1 MASGLSCIDGVLL
14 AQEEALVPVTDPG
27 LVRGDGVFEAIR
39 IYGGR
44 TFGLAQHLER
54 LGRSAEG
61 LRLSIDID
69 GFRSDVAMMLAARGE
84 GDDVLRL
91 IATRGG
97 RRISLFEPLPEL
109 PDSFTLGC
117 VTYAPVRVLDAIKSL
132 SYAGN
137 MLAGRLAQERGFT
150 EALLVT
156 PHSRVLECPTS
167 SFFAVSDG
175 VLRTPPLTDHI
186 LDSIT
191 RRVVLAVADVR
202 EEPITLADLD
212 SIDEAFIASSIRE
225 VAPVS
230 RIEDRELDSPGPVTR
245 EVLAAVRERIDAGL
259 DG

>member
-14 AQEEALVPVTDPG
+14 AQEQALVPVTDPG

-39 IYGGR
+39 VYDGR
-44 TFGLAQHLER
+44 TFGLEYHLER

-61 LRLSIDID
+61 LRLPVDIA
-69 GFRSDVAMMLAARGE
+69 GFRADVATMLAARGD

-91 IATRGG
+91 LATRGG
-97 RRISLFEPLPEL
+97 RRITLFEPLPAL
-109 PDSFTLGC
+109 PDSFSLGC
-117 VTYAPVRVLDAIKSL
+117 VTYAPVRVLDGVKSL

-137 MLAGRLAQERGFT
+137 MLASRLAQERGFD

-156 PHSRVLECPTS
+156 PHNRVLECPTS
-167 SFFAVSDG
+167 SFFAVAGG
-175 VLRTPPLTDHI
+175 VLRTPPLSDHI

-202 EEPITLADLD
+202 EEPIALADLD
-212 SIDEAFIASSIRE
+212 TIEEAFIASSIRE

-230 RIEDRELDSPGPVTR
+230 RIEDRALDSPGPVTR
-245 EVLAAVRERIDAGL
+245 EVLAKVRERIDGGL